1 MRQSAAAG
9 KMPTAARTAKAMQC
23 LAQVLH
29 RGLGPFLS
37 QLLHGHSPV
46 PCKADETRGFQ
57 SREAAAPA
65 QVTSRD
71 TGEEVRELPA
81 AGTPA
86 KEQVMEE
93 EEEEVFSFLLLSSLL
108 NKRATG
114 SCFGNIF
121 SDCQS
126 GGDCSEGLCTG
137 A

>member
-1 MRQSAAAG
+1 M
-9 KMPTAARTAKAMQC
+9 
-23 LAQVLH
+23 
-29 RGLGPFLS
+29 
-37 QLLHGHSPV
+37 
-46 PCKADETRGFQ
+46 
-57 SREAAAPA
+57 
-65 QVTSRD
+65 
-71 TGEEVRELPA
+71 RELPA